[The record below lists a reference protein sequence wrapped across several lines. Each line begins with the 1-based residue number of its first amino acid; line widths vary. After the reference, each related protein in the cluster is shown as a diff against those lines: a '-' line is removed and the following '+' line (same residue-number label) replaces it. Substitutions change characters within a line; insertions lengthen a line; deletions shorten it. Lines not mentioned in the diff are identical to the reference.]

1 MEKCKEDKVKENL
14 LEAIDLLNKSI
25 EENKTPI
32 KVVLKRLDERMK
44 YISKK
49 LSNCKGY
56 SEEEKKIRYDEILN
70 VMEIIKEV
78 FNVEL

>member
-1 MEKCKEDKVKENL
+1 MEKCKEDKVKANL

-25 EENKTPI
+25 EENKAPI
-32 KVVLKRLDERMK
+32 KTVCRKLEERMK

-49 LSNCKGY
+49 LPGCKGY

-70 VMEIIKEV
+70 ALEIIKEV
-78 FNVEL
+78 FGA